1 MLIYL
6 IGPGGAGKTT
16 LAKQFS
22 KDFGAI
28 YYDLDEH
35 FMLNLGNISQFIN
48 TYGYKEYAIQNIEL
62 YQNLV
67 KNIDHNL
74 INIVV
79 CSSGFMTYPNEL
91 TTNYHQIK
99 THIEDHYL
107 TFLVLPSF
115 ELEICVKEIV
125 NRQLQRKYLNGSAT
139 SEEHKIR
146 NRFPLYINLKCQKIL
161 TNEAPSKIAFKLY
174 KQIFLN

>member
-1 MLIYL
+1 
-6 IGPGGAGKTT
+6 
-16 LAKQFS
+16 
-22 KDFGAI
+22 
-28 YYDLDEH
+28 
-35 FMLNLGNISQFIN
+35 GNISQFIN

-67 KNIDHNL
+67 KNIDNNL

-99 THIEDHYL
+99 KHIEDHHL
-107 TFLVLPSF
+107 TFLLLPSF

-125 NRQLQRKYLNGSAT
+125 NRQLQRKYLNDSAK
-139 SEEHKIR
+139 SEERKIR

-161 TNEAPSKIAFKLY
+161 TNQSPSKIAFKLY
-174 KQIFLN
+174 KQIFK